1 MSENVMKSAVRVL
14 YNFTDT
20 TQGVTEEDVLRVF
33 GISKDLKPRE
43 IMDLLL
49 ENNYLNPS
57 ESGDLYFISDEGL
70 KLIKAI

>member
-1 MSENVMKSAVRVL
+1 MSENVIKSAVRVL

-33 GISKDLKPRE
+33 GISKNLKPRE

-49 ENNYLNPS
+49 ENNYLKPS
-57 ESGDLYFISDEGL
+57 DSGDLYFISDEGL

>member
-1 MSENVMKSAVRVL
+1 MSEHIMKSAVRVL

-57 ESGDLYFISDEGL
+57 DSGDLYFISEEGL

>member
-33 GISKDLKPRE
+33 GISKNLKPRE
-43 IMDLLL
+43 IMGLLL
-49 ENNYLNPS
+49 ENKYLNPS